1 MATDTLVGEGRVWEW
16 PSPKGLSNHIGT
28 LTFGTQKINCPS
40 NYFYISESQE
50 SAWCYVL
57 FTYRA
62 ARLPFF
68 LNTVEY

>member
-16 PSPKGLSNHIGT
+16 PSPKGLSNHTGT

-50 SAWCYVL
+50 SAWC
-57 FTYRA
+57 
-62 ARLPFF
+62 
-68 LNTVEY
+68 

>member
-1 MATDTLVGEGRVWEW
+1 MTLKESKYERAQHVLTHWMATDTLVGEGRVWEW

-50 SAWCYVL
+50 SAWC
-57 FTYRA
+57 
-62 ARLPFF
+62 
-68 LNTVEY
+68 